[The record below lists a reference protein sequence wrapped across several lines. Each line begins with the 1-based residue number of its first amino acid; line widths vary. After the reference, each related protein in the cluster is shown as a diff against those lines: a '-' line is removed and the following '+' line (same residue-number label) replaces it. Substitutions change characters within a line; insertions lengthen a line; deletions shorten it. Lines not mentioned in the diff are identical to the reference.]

1 MKLEPCAGFVILRYY
16 WKIILTIHYAGAAAV
31 LGQRLS
37 FVTQSTCR
45 YDYEVAVHS
54 ARGTRS
60 TVSEG
65 FHLHALVSRRASLQ
79 LFYCF
84 ANWIAYKEQRV
95 R

>member
-1 MKLEPCAGFVILRYY
+1 MHRPHYFAIILE
-16 WKIILTIHYAGAAAV
+16 IILTIHHAEAATV

-37 FVTQSTCR
+37 FVVHSTCT
-45 YDYEVAVHS
+45 YDYEVAVHT

-84 ANWIAYKEQRV
+84 TNWISCV
-95 R
+95 